1 MKVPIF
7 VWTVRADYTEARIP
21 VDDTLGAMSKVFFKV
36 NDGLEYQTYN
46 AEDTKHMADDVYRP
60 QGIDFQPWG
69 VARGWNLEIA
79 RKEGHIAGEHAAAAQ
94 RPYILD
100 LEPYKEDYW
109 QGIPGTAHAFCDGY
123 AETAEGQRLDLCPD
137 ARNPGLLLQEWV
149 AEPVVDRILP
159 QLYAT
164 AYGESLDLWIRKGV
178 KPFLDLGVSL
188 SRIFPVLAGWYQQPG
203 EPSISPDD
211 IERDIKYLASMA
223 FPGCSIWRRG
233 SISPEVVER
242 ILAMTDPFLPSPPV
256 TPPPTTT
263 DPLKTRLVPIGKPET
278 AVVSEMPWFDWSNV
292 PEERIMTTV
301 QTITT
306 KQRVRIVVDS

>member
-1 MKVPIF
+1 MKTPIF
-7 VWTVRADYTEARIP
+7 VWTVEKDYLEGRIAI
-21 VDDTLGAMSKVFFKV
+21 DDTMGAMSTVFFKV
-36 NDGLEYQTYN
+36 NDGLEYQTYT
-46 AEDTKHMADDVYRP
+46 AEDTKHLANAVYRP

-69 VARGWNLEIA
+69 NARGWNHEIA

-109 QGIPGTAHAFCDGY
+109 QGIPGTAQAFCAGY
-123 AETAEGQRLDLCPD
+123 AETANGFKLDLCPD
-137 ARNPGLLLQEWV
+137 ARNPGINIEEWV
-149 AEPVVDRILP
+149 AEPVVSRIHP

-188 SRIFPVLAGWYQQPG
+188 SRIFPVLAGWYQVPG

-211 IERDIKYLASMA
+211 IERDIKHLASLA

-233 SISPEVVER
+233 SISSQVVER
-242 ILAMTDPFLPSPPV
+242 VLSMESPFLPQ
-256 TPPPTTT
+256 PPTQPPSGIDITKVRIEPIGT
-263 DPLKTRLVPIGKPET
+263 DVRWTDKPDEREIVNRVRLV
-278 AVVSEMPWFDWSNV
+278 
-292 PEERIMTTV
+292 
-301 QTITT
+301 
-306 KQRVRIVVDS
+306 VDP